1 MDPSKET
8 LLWKSMYLLKIIQDG
23 NLLSGQCDLQYQKE
37 IQELR
42 EEYDGF
48 ILGGGKNVHHSK

>member
-23 NLLSGQCDLQYQKE
+23 NLLSGIEGHIVQKK
-37 IQELR
+37 IQELQ

-48 ILGGGKNVHHSK
+48 ILGGGENVHHSK